1 MKTTDFIVKKTTSQP
16 VVEATV
22 FKPEAELTMPEFA
35 FEAAELQFNE
45 LLGEDA
51 SAGASSAGCVGAVV
65 SPLGQGPKDII
76 RRQQKY
82 TNQLSKGGAVKVK
95 K

>member
-1 MKTTDFIVKKTTSQP
+1 MKTTDFIVKKVKSQP
-16 VVEATV
+16 VVESTV
-22 FKPEAELTMPEFA
+22 CEPEVELVMPEFA

-51 SAGASSAGCVGAVV
+51 SAGASSAGCVSAVV
-65 SPLGQGPKDII
+65 SPLGKGPKDII
-76 RRQQKY
+76 RRQQNY
-82 TNQLSKGGAVKVK
+82 TNQLSKGGTVKVK